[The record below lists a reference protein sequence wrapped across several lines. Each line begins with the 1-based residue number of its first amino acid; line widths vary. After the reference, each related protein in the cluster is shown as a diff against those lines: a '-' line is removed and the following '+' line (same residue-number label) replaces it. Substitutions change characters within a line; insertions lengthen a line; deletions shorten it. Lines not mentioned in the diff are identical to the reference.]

1 MTTNL
6 ASGAAANPVETPSGL
21 AVPERNSFGGRF
33 EFLDAIRGIAAF
45 LVVVEHI
52 FEQYFPAFGE
62 WSLTHFRF
70 GEFGVTVFFLVSGYI
85 IPASLER
92 RGSLKEFWIGR
103 FFRLF
108 PLYWACIAAMLILH
122 KLDLYR
128 GFSGAYLDS
137 WVGFTAVNLT
147 MLQNFTSTPLAMG
160 QSWTLAYEM
169 VFYIVVCVLFA
180 AGWHKRSAVFA
191 TIGLTVSLLVGNR
204 LAPSPLG
211 EMSTNRW
218 LLLIA
223 MVAVAMAVG
232 AVLTR
237 HRGIRIA
244 LLCAVLLG
252 LVALGLFN
260 RPEPTFTA
268 AFFLGTMFFG
278 NCVYRWTTGL
288 LSSRALLLLTMLAF
302 VAIVVAQ
309 EHDWSPWLAPVP
321 EINGAFHL
329 AEVLTYGGAYVTFFA
344 AFLFREKRYPG
355 VLLWLGRISYS
366 LYLVHSVVLYTVPE
380 IPGQPLATALIT
392 VAATVVVS
400 WLTYR
405 FIEQPA
411 IDLGRAVT
419 QRMRGRAQ
427 PTTPEQAGLTSPGS

>member
-1 MTTNL
+1 MSTV
-6 ASGAAANPVETPSGL
+6 SESPVVTPAGL

-33 EFLDAIRGIAAF
+33 EFLDAIRGIAAM
-45 LVVVEHI
+45 LVVIEHI
-52 FEQYFPAFGE
+52 FEQYYPAFGE

-92 RGSLKEFWIGR
+92 RGSLKEFWVGR

-108 PLYWACIAAMLILH
+108 PLYWACLLAMLVLH

-128 GFSGAYLDS
+128 GFSAAYLDN
-137 WVGFTAVNLT
+137 WVGFTAINAT
-147 MLQNFTSTPLAMG
+147 MLQNFASTPLALG

-169 VFYIVVCVLFA
+169 VFYIVVCVLFV
-180 AGWHKRSAVFA
+180 AGWHKRSVVFA
-191 TIGLTVSLLVGNR
+191 TIGLTVSMLIGNR

-211 EMSTNRW
+211 DMSQNRW

-223 MVAVAMAVG
+223 MVALAVG
-232 AVLTR
+232 VGAFLA
-237 HRGIRIA
+237 RGRGMRIA
-244 LLCAVLLG
+244 LICAVILG
-252 LVALGLFN
+252 VVALGLFN

-278 NCVYRWTTGL
+278 NCVFRWTSGI
-288 LSSRALLLLTMLAF
+288 LSTRALLMLTMLAF
-302 VAIVVAQ
+302 LAIVVAQ

-344 AFLFREKRYPG
+344 AFLYRDKGYPWI
-355 VLLWLGRISYS
+355 LLWLGRISYS

-392 VAATVVVS
+392 IAATVVVS
-400 WLTYR
+400 GLTYR

-419 QRMRGRAQ
+419 KRMRGREQ
-427 PTTPEQAGLTSPGS
+427 PATPEQAGMVSGGR